1 MANDQD
7 FLKELLQSSLSQV
20 EDYASSLRQ
29 TVEASFSPNNSLE
42 AYEMNSTLLS
52 IEDIA
57 TQLEQLVL
65 QCKEQLKK
73 IVPGPSDESAD
84 DVVDP
89 DNVVPFDWSPPPK
102 YDYEDMVT

>member
-1 MANDQD
+1 MPNEQD
-7 FLKELLQSSLSQV
+7 LLKDLLQSSLSQV

-29 TVEASFSPNNSLE
+29 TVEANFSPNNSPA

-65 QCKEQLKK
+65 QCKEKLKK
-73 IVPGPSDESAD
+73 IVPGPSDESSD

-89 DNVVPFDWSPPPK
+89 DNVVPFDWTPPPK
-102 YDYEDMVT
+102 YDYIDS

>member
-1 MANDQD
+1 MANEQD
-7 FLKELLQSSLSQV
+7 LLKELLQSSMCQV

-29 TVEASFSPNNSLE
+29 TVESNFSPNNSLE

-65 QCKEQLKK
+65 
-73 IVPGPSDESAD
+73 
-84 DVVDP
+84 
-89 DNVVPFDWSPPPK
+89 
-102 YDYEDMVT
+102 